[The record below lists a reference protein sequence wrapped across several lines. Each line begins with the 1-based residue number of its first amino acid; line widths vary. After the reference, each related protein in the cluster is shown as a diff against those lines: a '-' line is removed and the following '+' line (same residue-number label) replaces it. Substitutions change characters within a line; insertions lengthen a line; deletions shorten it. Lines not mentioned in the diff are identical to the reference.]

1 LCPTLVSKDIKQGV
15 CHPYGLAIHI
25 IKYLKAKEEE
35 LWKLKIFHHANI
47 KSSKKVLKSS
57 KNPSRD
63 YNSVTT
69 LKFQYKPKYHRSK
82 ILV

>member
-1 LCPTLVSKDIKQGV
+1 M
-15 CHPYGLAIHI
+15 HI

-47 KSSKKVLKSS
+47 TSSEKVLKST

-69 LKFQYKPKYHRSK
+69 LKFQYKPKYHRYK
-82 ILV
+82 TLV